1 MASGE
6 PSPTIPAR
14 PAQAR
19 RTIATSLLIA
29 GVVVCVDQ
37 LTKAWALRALD
48 DGTVIDLVWTLRFRL
63 TFNSGMAFGKGSGW
77 GPVIALL
84 ATAVSIALLVS
95 VRRQTSKAV
104 LVAVGLIVGGAVGN
118 LIDRVFRADDG
129 ALTGRVVDFVDLQW
143 WPVFNVADAG
153 IVVGGIALVVANWL
167 AGRRALTAPSARAE
181 PSEPSEP
188 SETQP

>member
-6 PSPTIPAR
+6 PSPTTPTRA
-14 PAQAR
+14 PQAG
-19 RTIATSLLIA
+19 RTIGTSLLVA
-29 GVVVCVDQ
+29 GVLVAADQ
-37 LTKAWALRALD
+37 LTKAWALRALG
-48 DGTVIDLVWTLRFRL
+48 DGTVIDVVWTLRFRL

-104 LVAVGLIVGGAVGN
+104 LVAVGMIVGGAVGN
-118 LIDRVFRADDG
+118 LVDRVFRADDG

-153 IVVGGIALVVANWL
+153 IVLGGIALVVANWR
-167 AGRRALTAPSARAE
+167 AGRRAETTATAS
-181 PSEPSEP
+181 SEP
-188 SETQP
+188 QP